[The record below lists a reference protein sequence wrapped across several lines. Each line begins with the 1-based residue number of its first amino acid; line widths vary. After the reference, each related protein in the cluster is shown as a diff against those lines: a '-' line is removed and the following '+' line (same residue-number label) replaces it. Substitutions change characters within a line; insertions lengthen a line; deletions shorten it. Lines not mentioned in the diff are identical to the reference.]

1 MPDMPPPSFFPR
13 ADGLNLAYRH
23 SPGESPTI
31 IFLPGYMS
39 DMEGG
44 KAVALHQW
52 ALAQGRAMLRLDYS
66 GNGASEGAFEDG
78 TLAIWRDD
86 ALLLIDRLTQGPVI
100 LVGSSMGGWLAL
112 LITLARR
119 ERVAGLVGIAAA
131 ADFTDW
137 GFDAGDLAILATEGR
152 IVEDSPY
159 GDRPTITTRA
169 FWESGQALRLLG
181 GPIAIDC
188 PIRLLHGQED
198 PDVPWRTAL
207 TIAALARSSDV
218 QTILIK
224 DGDHRLSRDAD
235 IALLIRTVATLAES
249 LPCP

>member
-1 MPDMPPPSFFPR
+1 MSDMPPPSLFPR
-13 ADGLNLAYRH
+13 ADGLSLAYRH
-23 SPGESPTI
+23 SPGEGPTI

-86 ALLLIDRLTQGPVI
+86 ALLLMDRLTQGPVI

-112 LITLARR
+112 LIALARPG
-119 ERVAGLVGIAAA
+119 RVVGLIGIAAA

-137 GFDAGDLAILATEGR
+137 GFDAGDHAIMATEGR

-188 PIRLLHGQED
+188 PVRLLHGQED
-198 PDVPWRTAL
+198 PDVPWQTAL
-207 TIAALARSSDV
+207 AIAALARSSDV
-218 QTILIK
+218 QAILIK
-224 DGDHRLSRDAD
+224 DGDHRMSRDAD